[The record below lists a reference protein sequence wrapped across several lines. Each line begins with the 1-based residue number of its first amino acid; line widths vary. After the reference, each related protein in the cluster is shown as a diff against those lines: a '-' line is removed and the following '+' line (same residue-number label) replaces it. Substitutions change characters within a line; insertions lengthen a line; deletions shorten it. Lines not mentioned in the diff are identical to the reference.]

1 MSKRFPIIAFMLGM
15 ALVAVAADPAAAP
28 QPAQPR
34 VIDKPDLAP
43 IIKRVANPK
52 GYGYDP
58 GFLALISKP
67 SPYYTDF
74 FGIQALKDLTK
85 KKIEQDFVPKY
96 ASVVKDGD
104 NSLELKFKSGWS
116 AKFYV
121 NSTLEIMGLAVPFDH
136 VYISGDTYGEIE
148 KNIDEFREILKAQ
161 QLEDTYLIKNPYY
174 AEELEA
180 QKRLDVGDASSVTV
194 TSDPDLKQ
202 FSQQKTAVWI
212 YPDGVHGNYTAFKD
226 FYNVLKTADFDWL
239 GLEALPI
246 AMQKTLD
253 TFIDAKEG
261 SAEYIQARKTL
272 LSVLSNGWD
281 KRFGLKGPPEE
292 GPFFK
297 TLELMRERGKH
308 VYGLDAPL
316 EYTTFRYGE
325 TPFGGAVR
333 GDLWARS
340 VPMTGRGI
348 VFGGSAHFM
357 FPQSVNFQDFLH
369 LRNREVKFYSVTK
382 IEPRP
387 QS

>member
-1 MSKRFPIIAFMLGM
+1 
-15 ALVAVAADPAAAP
+15 
-28 QPAQPR
+28 
-34 VIDKPDLAP
+34 
-43 IIKRVANPK
+43 
-52 GYGYDP
+52 
-58 GFLALISKP
+58 
-67 SPYYTDF
+67 
-74 FGIQALKDLTK
+74 
-85 KKIEQDFVPKY
+85 
-96 ASVVKDGD
+96 
-104 NSLELKFKSGWS
+104 
-116 AKFYV
+116 
-121 NSTLEIMGLAVPFDH
+121 
-136 VYISGDTYGEIE
+136 
-148 KNIDEFREILKAQ
+148 
-161 QLEDTYLIKNPYY
+161 
-174 AEELEA
+174 
-180 QKRLDVGDASSVTV
+180 
-194 TSDPDLKQ
+194 
-202 FSQQKTAVWI
+202 
-212 YPDGVHGNYTAFKD
+212 
-226 FYNVLKTADFDWL
+226 
-239 GLEALPI
+239 
-246 AMQKTLD
+246 MQKTLD

-382 IEPRP
+382 IELRP